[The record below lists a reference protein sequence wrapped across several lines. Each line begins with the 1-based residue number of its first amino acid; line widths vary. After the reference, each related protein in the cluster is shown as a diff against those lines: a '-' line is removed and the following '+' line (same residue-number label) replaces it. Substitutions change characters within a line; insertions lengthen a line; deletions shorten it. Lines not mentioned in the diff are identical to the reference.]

1 MNNFDAMNRQ
11 YPIPKM
17 KEGTYPFARNIIL
30 TDKYT
35 SVMNEPGAKHIDT
48 IPGLTIG
55 EIVTSSHI
63 VYFSTDLTYSYIGY
77 RKLSGEDTSYKNI
90 IKSKYFNFQIDCPIE
105 GIFYYNYK
113 NELIVGWCDG
123 IFENSNSPY
132 LLNLDDLPFEL
143 NNEKELIYKEDL
155 NKARWFPY
163 TKEPKIDINYY
174 DNGDVQADSM
184 HITMTYCLEDGT
196 ELFWFPIDTMAYPK
210 VGLEET
216 SYRLVE
222 IILEDLDIF
231 YKYYKIGFVINKNGA
246 STAYKSDVLFISKHD
261 KELHLIDSLVSY
273 FEIPVEDLAFI
284 NLSVDKV
291 NTLTFEANQVFMGAF
306 TTKESEED
314 NLQKYV
320 NKLELQI
327 RGVTV
332 DKYNNNPNIS
342 PTLNVKYNHPSL
354 LPNEVYSFKLK
365 AKRLDGTYT
374 DSFHI
379 PNNDVRDNIEAT
391 TAELEEYGLGNLAN
405 KSYKKFE
412 IFNNSYLL
420 ERIDFNNHIYK
431 CGTFLTSE
439 VYPDEI
445 DYNSSDIGGED
456 LRGKQIRYHRMPSI
470 RTITLAKRDG
480 ILSNISNDSV
490 PYMLFPFITNL
501 EDVFPKEI
509 LDKYQSFTLEI
520 VKRNKSNCLIQDC
533 GVIVKNALMASEE
546 KGFKTTTQSGMLG
559 QSFKGED
566 ISNHKGIFGNSAYFS
581 NLSINNRISF
591 SKGSVIEIQGIV
603 DTNRHYV
610 EYIKEIDDKIE
621 PYYKSVLDSYYIPDT
636 AFAPAKSRFAVLK
649 NYKYYES
656 NRSTNSTRFAPNQ
669 CIFSLDSSNKPLD
682 RQDINYFNPLKNVE
696 PNYNEIWQYIYDNTS
711 FTYEVPF
718 EGLDQITVKSSDF
731 LSTIPNN
738 RPYKSL
744 LAVPS
749 EAYVGIIDIININTT
764 GYKLKES
771 NLITIGKIYKSSMKD
786 FVVGGDVY
794 LNTRLEILETAYE
807 FQEYAGTVTHY
818 NVRRVPIIINRL
830 FSTSNNSIVKSE
842 PDTSYFNKASIEIQE
857 IERYARHTLSEEES
871 LNILNTLD
879 FEIKSYK
886 SIEGDTSRLNDMVAS
901 TSLEDSRGK
910 FINKFPFRII
920 KSLIVQKES
929 LTSRNIRVFKP
940 DSYYDMPNDKGLI
953 VAIRSSSRKL
963 YIQQKYS
970 LFVSE
975 VNATMNTNTDE
986 TVYLGQSLFL
996 DRPPIELLQNNNLGY
1011 IGCQSKFACKVF
1023 RDGLIIID
1031 MLQGKIFI
1039 INDSIK
1045 EVSNQLMRSYY
1056 KDNLKINLQNAR
1068 YNKIGLD
1075 AIDNP
1080 FIGIGYN
1087 VTFDNEY
1094 ERIIFTKQEYILRDG
1109 IDVSNY
1115 DFNGEVYI
1123 AKDNSHILE
1132 FNETNYINKSE
1143 TFSIAT
1149 ETLGTV
1155 SNHDYFPSSYNFT
1168 NNGLFY
1174 NKQNK
1179 LLLNT
1184 KVFSM
1189 NSHDIEVGNHDGKIV
1204 ESYIDIPFNKRLDLS
1219 KLYQALYW
1227 VTEVVD
1233 KNNVYYQEET
1243 LSKILLYNYNQCSG
1257 MVDLDV
1263 NRMSITRNAEGIWQ
1277 FNEFRDL
1284 VKDVNLPIIHNDG
1297 KFNESNI
1304 NNNKYYFNKSNFIG
1318 IFIVARLYFK
1328 NGTMNTTYLHN
1339 VNVKSIIS
1347 KR

>member
-90 IKSKYFNFQIDCPIE
+90 IKSKYFNFNIDCPIE

-123 IFENSNSPY
+123 IFANSNSPY
-132 LLNLDDLPFEL
+132 LLNLHDLPFDL
-143 NNEKELIYKEDL
+143 NSEKELINSEDI

-163 TKEPKIDINYY
+163 TKEPEIDINYY
-174 DNGDVQADSM
+174 DNGNIPIDSM
-184 HITMTYCLEDGT
+184 HITMSYCLEDGT
-196 ELFWFPIDTMAYPK
+196 ELFWFPIDVMAYPK
-210 VGLEET
+210 IGLEET
-216 SYRLVE
+216 TYRLVE
-222 IILEDLDIF
+222 IILNNLDPF
-231 YKYYKIGFVINKNGA
+231 YKYYKIGFVINLNGS
-246 STAYKSDVLFISKHD
+246 STGYKSDNLLIKNYTTE
-261 KELHLIDSLVSY
+261 KHLIDTLLSY
-273 FEIPVEDLAFI
+273 TEIPVEDLAFI

-291 NTLTFEANQVFMGAF
+291 NTMTLENNQVFIGAF

-314 NLQKYV
+314 NIQKYV
-320 NKLELQI
+320 NKLELKI
-327 RGVTV
+327 RGITV
-332 DKYNNNPNIS
+332 DKYNNHSSKPLYLDS
-342 PTLNVKYNHPSL
+342 KFNHPSL

-365 AKRLDGTYT
+365 AKRLDGSYT

-379 PNNDVRDNIEAT
+379 PNNDIRDNITVSADD
-391 TAELEEYGLGNLAN
+391 LLEYGLSNLEI
-405 KSYKKFE
+405 KTYKKFQ
-412 IFNNSYLL
+412 IFNNAFL
-420 ERIDFNNHIYK
+420 ESRIDTNNHIYK
-431 CGTFLTSE
+431 CGTFLSE
-439 VYPDEI
+439 DTYPEVD
-445 DYNSSDIGGED
+445 DYNSTDIGGED
-456 LRGKQIRYHRMPSI
+456 LRGQKVRYHRMPTT
-470 RTITLAKRDG
+470 RMITNAKRDG
-480 ILSNISNDSV
+480 ALNNVSKDSV

-520 VKRNKSNCLIQDC
+520 VKRNKSNSLIQDT
-533 GVIVKNALMASEE
+533 GVLVRNSLFTYNEKDIQSITNSVLVGQALDKNYVSNF
-546 KGFKTTTQSGMLG
+546 KGF
-559 QSFKGED
+559 
-566 ISNHKGIFGNSAYFS
+566 FGNSVYFS
-581 NLSINNRISF
+581 NLSINNRIPF
-591 SKGSVIEIQGIV
+591 SKGSIIEVQGIS
-603 DTNRHYV
+603 DTNRHYIDLYKELDENIEK
-610 EYIKEIDDKIE
+610 EYKDILSE
-621 PYYKSVLDSYYIPDT
+621 YYIPES
-636 AFAPAKSRFAVLK
+636 AYSHPKYRFSVLK
-649 NYKYYES
+649 SYKYYEA
-656 NRSTNSTRFAPNQ
+656 NRSTNSTRFATNQ
-669 CIFSLDSSNKPLD
+669 CIFGLDSSHKPIEAS
-682 RQDINYFNPLKNVE
+682 DINYFNPLLATANDFNNHWLDVYNNSSIKYEPAIEGASIFEINNKTIKN
-696 PNYNEIWQYIYDNTS
+696 PNFLFNAVLS
-711 FTYEVPF
+711 FPTESFICIV
-718 EGLDQITVKSSDF
+718 
-731 LSTIPNN
+731 
-738 RPYKSL
+738 
-744 LAVPS
+744 
-749 EAYVGIIDIININTT
+749 DIININTI
-764 GYKLKES
+764 GYKLQDS
-771 NLITIGKIYKSSMKD
+771 NLITIGKIYKNKSNN
-786 FVVGGDVY
+786 FIIGGDVF
-794 LNTRLEILETAYE
+794 LNTRMEILASGYE
-807 FQEYAGTVTHY
+807 YQEFKGTVKHF
-818 NVRRVPIIINRL
+818 NVRRIPIVINRL
-830 FSTSNNSIVKSE
+830 FSTSNNSLVKSE
-842 PDTSYFNKASIEIQE
+842 PDTTSTLNANILLRGVRI
-857 IERYARHTLSEEES
+857 ATHTISEEAS
-871 LNILNTLD
+871 LNLLNTID

-886 SIEGDTSRLNDMVAS
+886 TIEGDTSRLNDLVAS
-901 TSLEDSRGK
+901 ISIEESRDK
-910 FINKFPFRII
+910 FINYFPYRVI
-920 KSLIVQKES
+920 KSTTIQKES

-1056 KDNLKINLQNAR
+1056 KDNLKINLQNIR
-1068 YNKIGLD
+1068 YNTLGLD

-1094 ERIIFTKQEYILRDG
+1094 ERIIFTKQEYILKDG

-1284 VKDVNLPIIHNDG
+1284 VKDINLPIIHNDG